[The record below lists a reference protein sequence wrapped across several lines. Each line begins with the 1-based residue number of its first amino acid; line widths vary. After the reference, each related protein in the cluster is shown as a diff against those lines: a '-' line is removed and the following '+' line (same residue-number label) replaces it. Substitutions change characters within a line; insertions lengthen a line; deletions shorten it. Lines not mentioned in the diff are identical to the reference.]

1 LRRARTLAQAAIAQT
16 GSGSLKKRAMDLPP
30 LIGIP
35 ACLTADEGF
44 GFHRVGDKYVAA
56 VLDGA
61 GGLPLLIP
69 ALGPRL
75 DHAALLPRL
84 DGLLITGARSNVE
97 PHHYGGPAPA
107 DAAADLRDPA
117 RDATVLPLL
126 RAALAAGVPLLA
138 ICRGL
143 QELNVALGGTLH
155 AEVHALPGRS
165 DHRSDKSVPPGERYR
180 DAHEVTL
187 TPGGMLQ
194 DLLGGAERIL
204 VNSLHGQA
212 IDRLAPGLLVEAEAA
227 DATIEAVRLPGA
239 PAFALAVQWH
249 PEWRVLENPVSRRL
263 FAAFGAACRAR
274 QAARVAGEHDGAMAA
289 RA

>member
-1 LRRARTLAQAAIAQT
+1 
-16 GSGSLKKRAMDLPP
+16 MDHPP
-30 LIGIP
+30 LIGVP
-35 ACLTADEGF
+35 ACLAFDEGF
-44 GFHRVGDKYVAA
+44 AFHRVGDKYVAA

-69 ALGPRL
+69 ALGARL
-75 DHAALLPRL
+75 EPDALLPRL

-97 PHHYGGPAPA
+97 PQHYGGGPPPEGSP
-107 DAAADLRDPA
+107 RDPA
-117 RDATVLPLL
+117 RDATVLPLI
-126 RAALAAGVPLLA
+126 RAALAAAVPLLA

-155 AEVHALPGRS
+155 QEVHALPGRI
-165 DHRSDKSVPPGERYR
+165 DHRSDKRVPPHERYR
-180 DAHEVTL
+180 DAHAVTL
-187 TPGGMLQ
+187 TPGGTLQ

-212 IDRLAPGLLVEAEAA
+212 IERLAPGLVVEAEAA
-227 DATIEAVRLPGA
+227 DGTIEAVSVPGA
-239 PAFALAVQWH
+239 AAFALAVQWH
-249 PEWRVLENPVSRRL
+249 PEWRVLDNPVSRRL

-274 QAARVAGEHDGAMAA
+274 QAARVGELHGAMAA